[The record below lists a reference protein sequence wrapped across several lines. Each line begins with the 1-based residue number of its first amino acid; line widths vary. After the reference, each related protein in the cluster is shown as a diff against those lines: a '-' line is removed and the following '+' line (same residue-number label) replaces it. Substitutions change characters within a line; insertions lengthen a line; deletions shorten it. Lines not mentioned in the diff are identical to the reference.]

1 MMNKEQL
8 PAPQN
13 KRAKLAAVGAIEGA
27 LIGISAAPLGVVIG
41 AVTGGLT
48 AYAAEPL
55 VSTTAEYIR
64 TVGWLAQ
71 MDPTYPHTE
80 FHPYEAP
87 VLPAEPMPAPEPMA
101 G

>member
-1 MMNKEQL
+1 MNKEHL
-8 PAPQN
+8 PSPRD
-13 KRAKLAAVGAIEGA
+13 KRIKLICAGALEGAFIGAAVVPGGLIAGA
-27 LIGISAAPLGVVIG
+27 LIGG
-41 AVTGGLT
+41 AT

-55 VSTTAEYIR
+55 AETAAEYVR

-80 FHPYEAP
+80 FHPYTP
-87 VLPAEPMPAPEPMA
+87 PEPLPEPLPEPDFMK